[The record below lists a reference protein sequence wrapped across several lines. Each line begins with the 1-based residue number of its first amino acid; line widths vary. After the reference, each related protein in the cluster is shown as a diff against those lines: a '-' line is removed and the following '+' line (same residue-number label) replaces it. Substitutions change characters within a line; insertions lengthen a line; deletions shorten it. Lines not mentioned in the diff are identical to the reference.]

1 LRRDVSERGSVSR
14 STSEH
19 SKPRPINVKA
29 FCPTK
34 RLRVTDPRSARI
46 TALAGIARLTFI
58 SAVTVTLTT
67 EQEQFIAG
75 HLKEGRYRS
84 ANDVVTRSPGV
95 SHHQLAFFPCF
106 PVRSAFSFRPQFETL
121 N

>member
-1 LRRDVSERGSVSR
+1 
-14 STSEH
+14 
-19 SKPRPINVKA
+19 
-29 FCPTK
+29 
-34 RLRVTDPRSARI
+34 
-46 TALAGIARLTFI
+46 LTFI

-75 HLKEGRYRS
+75 QLKEGRYRS

-95 SHHQLAFFPCF
+95 SHHQLAFLPCF